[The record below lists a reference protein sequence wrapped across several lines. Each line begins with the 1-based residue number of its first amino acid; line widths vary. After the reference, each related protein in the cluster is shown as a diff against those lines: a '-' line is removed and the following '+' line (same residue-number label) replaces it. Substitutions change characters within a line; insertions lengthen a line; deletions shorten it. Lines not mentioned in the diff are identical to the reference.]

1 MDELI
6 FTLLSK
12 NEPCVDDVMAVL
24 RACVAAKGSAYCSVD
39 DMKNEAEN
47 GKRIGFDTETAF
59 RVQFHKSIHIKQ
71 HDNGLPIFMFDLFVS
86 DDIVRTVNSP
96 KCHVL
101 LSSDLSKI
109 ARVNMFTSVA
119 TRDEYNERTLRK

>member
-1 MDELI
+1 MDDLI

-12 NEPCVDDVMAVL
+12 KEPHVDDVMAVL
-24 RACVAAKGSAYCSVD
+24 RACVAAKGSAYRSVD

-59 RVQFHKSIHIKQ
+59 RVQFHKSSHKKD
-71 HDNGLPIFMFDLFVS
+71 DNELPIFLFDLFLS
-86 DDIVRTVNSP
+86 DDAVRTGTSP
-96 KCHVL
+96 ECHVS

-109 ARVNMFTSVA
+109 TSVNVFTPVA